1 MHSRS
6 ASLSVA
12 LDLACVAPHLQA
24 YEHFD
29 IAGVAAGLRGRDA
42 TLAQCRRE
50 LRPFLLQLVA
60 SAFSSARHCRSVV
73 SKLKL
78 SPIFAAAR
86 QAGSTLRLGTLSATT
101 SSNVPPSASITP
113 EESMWRLLLA
123 RVVRSGTA
131 PDARAPAIHRLN
143 GCRRCSDQNGLTMPR
158 AVTRPLAIQSNCARR
173 IHCRR
178 GRPDLRRSAG
188 MRHSLLRSSYC
199 APADGGDSSLQP
211 LSTA

>member
-1 MHSRS
+1 VNCVHSFSNWSR
-6 ASLSVA
+6 A
-12 LDLACVAPHLQA
+12 L
-24 YEHFD
+24 
-29 IAGVAAGLRGRDA
+29 
-42 TLAQCRRE
+42 
-50 LRPFLLQLVA
+50 
-60 SAFSSARHCRSVV
+60 FSSARHCWSVL

-113 EESMWRLLLA
+113 EESMWRLLLT

-143 GCRRCSDQNGLTMPR
+143 GCRRCSDQNGLTMPP

-178 GRPDLRRSAG
+178 GTPRPSPERGNAAFLALLE
-188 MRHSLLRSSYC
+188 LLRARC
-199 APADGGDSSLQP
+199 RGGLE
-211 LSTA
+211 LATIEHGIIALLALLETHVRGEHVGAAFWLL